1 MAEYD
6 SGTYEIHLRD
16 ENRNDLEVF
25 LYDYSGKKLTGRGA
39 SEKFVEHWFDDDNHD
54 GRWGDAV
61 YDHFNTPDNKA
72 DDASFV
78 YPQQNNS
85 SQPDPP
91 PGHEDFEFLD
101 NNDYV
106 SKPPN
111 PVAERIAKR
120 VERNLS
126 PWYKRGLVSKMNED
140 STTDIH
146 WTDYAKVPYM
156 TGVPDLLVWN
166 EECPRAET
174 EKFVEVKS
182 ADEGILRSQAQWF
195 AEYDYFDNY
204 TVWIVDP

>member
-111 PVAERIAKR
+111 PVAERIADDR
-120 VERNLS
+120 QAFESYLAANVLDAVFTGDDLSDDERAVLERARRQGYRETADTPSEPFNAVLERLGVDTFEHDGDRFSRALS
-126 PWYKRGLVSKMNED
+126 YR
-140 STTDIH
+140 
-146 WTDYAKVPYM
+146 
-156 TGVPDLLVWN
+156 
-166 EECPRAET
+166 
-174 EKFVEVKS
+174 
-182 ADEGILRSQAQWF
+182 
-195 AEYDYFDNY
+195 YDGTHYGATY
-204 TVWIVDP
+204 TVE